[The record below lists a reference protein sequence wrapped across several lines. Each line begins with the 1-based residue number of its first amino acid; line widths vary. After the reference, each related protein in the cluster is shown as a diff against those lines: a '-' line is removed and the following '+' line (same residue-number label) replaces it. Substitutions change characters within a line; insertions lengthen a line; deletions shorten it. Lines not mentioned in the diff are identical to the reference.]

1 MSDLT
6 DDAWAEG
13 LGAPM
18 TTDLE
23 AAVARLK
30 RDLATPGTVT
40 GCVVDGNHLRLLL
53 ADWKRQGKMLDVC
66 SVVHDHNV
74 KLKAERDA
82 ARAEVE
88 RLKADAARV
97 MEDTLDRFVR
107 LETELARL
115 RERDAR
121 VREVLEHVRT
131 HLGVATAGIAPA
143 ATARAALDISP
154 SLVREALAL
163 LKETP

>member
-1 MSDLT
+1 
-6 DDAWAEG
+6 
-13 LGAPM
+13 M

-88 RLKADAARV
+88 RLTKEADAANRI
-97 MEDTLDRFVR
+97 VR
-107 LETELARL
+107 DDHNEMKALKAELARL

-121 VREVLEHVRT
+121 VRAVLGNPGIDRQ
-131 HLGVATAGIAPA
+131 TAIN
-143 ATARAALDISP
+143 RAL
-154 SLVREALAL
+154 EL

>member
-1 MSDLT
+1 
-6 DDAWAEG
+6 
-13 LGAPM
+13 M

-88 RLKADAARV
+88 RLRDWASRVIGDDGPDLDAY
-97 MEDTLDRFVR
+97 LDGHVA
-107 LETELARL
+107 TPNLARL

-121 VREVLEHVRT
+121 VRAVLGNPGIDRQ
-131 HLGVATAGIAPA
+131 TAIN
-143 ATARAALDISP
+143 RAL
-154 SLVREALAL
+154 EL